1 MEDVLRFLEKN
12 ELLIYLIGG
21 AVGLFYLLR
30 LFISWREW
38 RGTLFGLERESAQ
51 RRFSQN
57 MSVVILIALF
67 MMAAFI
73 LVSLVSP
80 TMPQTGAL
88 PTPTLDLLA
97 TPTLPVTTGT
107 GTEIAP
113 TQQVLA
119 LSTVEVG
126 QCEPGRIE
134 WIEPLPGSEISG
146 TVELIGTVN
155 IDDFGFYK
163 YEYSSLG
170 GSTWS
175 TIAAGDAP
183 VTNGKLG
190 DWNTSQILPGD
201 YLLRLVAVNNQ
212 NQALPACVV
221 QVRIFTPSE

>member
-1 MEDVLRFLEKN
+1 MEDVLTFLENN

-21 AVGLFYLLR
+21 AVGLFYLFR

-57 MSVVILIALF
+57 MTVVILIALF

-80 TMPQTGAL
+80 TLPQTSAL
-88 PTPTLDLLA
+88 PTPTLDLVS
-97 TPTLPVTTGT
+97 TPTPPPVGP

-126 QCEPGRIE
+126 QCEPGRLE
-134 WIEPLPGSEISG
+134 WIEPQPGGEISG

-155 IDDFGFYK
+155 IEDFGFYK
-163 YEYSSLG
+163 YEYSSPD
-170 GSTWS
+170 GSNWS
-175 TIAAGDAP
+175 TIAAGNQP
-183 VTNGKLG
+183 VVNGKLG
-190 DWNTSQILPGD
+190 DWNTSQMLPGD

-212 NQALPACVV
+212 NQALPSCVV